1 MSDLP
6 DEGNELRVYTSGKS
20 WVLMLQVTFSLA
32 TWKQLKLEI
41 DDLQTSLH
49 QRRAY
54 NIRLIVG
61 CNKQYLLLYF
71 I

>member
-6 DEGNELRVYTSGKS
+6 DEGSELRVYISGKS
-20 WVLMLQVTFSLA
+20 WVLMLQVTFLLA

-49 QRRAY
+49 
-54 NIRLIVG
+54 
-61 CNKQYLLLYF
+61 
-71 I
+71 